1 MKREAINITNEDE
14 VEYPKLQPHTLELA
28 PNEDDIYY

>member
-14 VEYPKLQPHTLELA
+14 VEYPPPEPSALELA

>member
-14 VEYPKLQPHTLELA
+14 VEYPSPELQELELA
-28 PNEDDIYY
+28 PNEDDIHY